1 MPTTPLNFFDN
12 EELLPLDNV
21 LEFLKIAIDEGVKK
35 IRITGGEPLLR
46 KGLDEFIAK
55 LHAYNKEVALVLST
69 NGFLLKKMAKGLK
82 NAGLSRVNVSLDSLK
97 RVLKISQKDALKN
110 TLEGIEESLK
120 VGLKL
125 KLNTV
130 VVKSVNDDEILE
142 LLEYAKNRHIQIR
155 VISRGVSR
163 FVEHFNQLKGHQFFV
178 KDSDMQDLHKQV
190 SVVQNFS
197 KQLNASGMSE
207 ESTIGGMFA
216 GFGSLGISS
225 FTTGAML
232 GGGLTMGGLAGMAV
246 FGGLVAGPALAIFG
260 AVSADEMEEKLE
272 KAKAYHSQ
280 VEEAV
285 KKADVAIDNLLAV
298 ERVAKL
304 FTRKITKC
312 DALFFSLS
320 QDAIATMKKHN
331 YNHSLYSQEERD
343 QLCVAVSTLMTLS
356 AFLKMPIIDKHQ
368 KLQEKAKRALEIMK
382 GQMDSLESGRYDV
395 KMIQSR
401 QKDLENLFKKGLPG
415 GLKDKGL

>member
-1 MPTTPLNFFDN
+1 MRLG
-12 EELLPLDNV
+12 E
-21 LEFLKIAIDEGVKK
+21 KK
-35 IRITGGEPLLR
+35 
-46 KGLDEFIAK
+46 F
-55 LHAYNKEVALVLST
+55 H
-69 NGFLLKKMAKGLK
+69 
-82 NAGLSRVNVSLDSLK
+82 
-97 RVLKISQKDALKN
+97 
-110 TLEGIEESLK
+110 
-120 VGLKL
+120 
-125 KLNTV
+125 
-130 VVKSVNDDEILE
+130 
-142 LLEYAKNRHIQIR
+142 

-190 SVVQNFS
+190 SVAQNFS

-207 ESTIGGMFA
+207 ESAIGGMFA

-232 GGGLTMGGLAGMAV
+232 GGWLTMGGLAGMTV
-246 FGGLVAGPALAIFG
+246 LGGLVAGPALAIFG

-298 ERVAKL
+298 ERVVKL
-304 FTRKITKC
+304 FTKQIAKC
-312 DALFFSLS
+312 DALLFSLS

-331 YNHSLYSQEERD
+331 YNTSLYSQEERD

-356 AFLKMPIIDKHQ
+356 TFLKVPIIDKDQ
-368 KLQEKAKRALEIMK
+368 KLQEKAQRALEIMK
-382 GQMDSLESGRYDV
+382 GQMDSLESGHYDV
-395 KMIQSR
+395 KMIRSR
-401 QKDLENLFKKGLPG
+401 QKDLENL
-415 GLKDKGL
+415 